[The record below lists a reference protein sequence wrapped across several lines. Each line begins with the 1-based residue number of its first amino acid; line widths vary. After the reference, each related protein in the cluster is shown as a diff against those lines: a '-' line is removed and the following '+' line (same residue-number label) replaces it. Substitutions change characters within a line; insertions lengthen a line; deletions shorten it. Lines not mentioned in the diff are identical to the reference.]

1 MAYSRPLFWTEPGL
15 ITHIPTCARF
25 SFYKNSEFRDVHIN
39 YGKAGDV
46 MANGDDY
53 SQQEVKHVAETIFNR
68 IREKR

>member
-1 MAYSRPLFWTEPGL
+1 M
-15 ITHIPTCARF
+15 PTGARF